1 MNLPIT
7 QRLLTLV
14 HSLVF
19 FFRSKKG
26 RVNPKTKELNIQCI
40 NILALIKHVKLHNQ
54 KAKLKAIYFSASL
67 GTLESVL
74 PELEPLWK
82 AEFDGLIQII
92 TRTDVKPF
100 VEANGCIGVPTED
113 SLETTEMELCYRA
126 SAFLRFEITIQLEF
140 L

>member
-1 MNLPIT
+1 M
-7 QRLLTLV
+7 
-14 HSLVF
+14 
-19 FFRSKKG
+19 
-26 RVNPKTKELNIQCI
+26 

-54 KAKLKAIYFSASL
+54 KAKLKAIYFSASSK
-67 GTLESVL
+67 TLSTVL

-126 SAFLRFEITIQLEF
+126 SAFLRFGTIQNCSFFFLNSILEHNTQF
-140 L
+140 GVAQLILSGDRIDNEHYLTSYLPK

>member
-1 MNLPIT
+1 M
-7 QRLLTLV
+7 
-14 HSLVF
+14 
-19 FFRSKKG
+19 
-26 RVNPKTKELNIQCI
+26 

-54 KAKLKAIYFSASL
+54 KSKLKAIYFSASTK
-67 GTLESVL
+67 TLSSVL

-126 SAFLRFEITIQLEF
+126 SAFLRFGTIRRF
-140 L
+140 FF